1 MSVIFKVALVHDVP
15 RGIDKVEFTMAN
27 KYILAREREY
37 KASRARLAHQIT
49 CKKGC
54 FVAMSTLIL
63 FDPTAIYVDEI
74 P

>member
-27 KYILAREREY
+27 KYILARES
-37 KASRARLAHQIT
+37 SRARHAHQIT
-49 CKKGC
+49 GKKGC